1 MNKLNIIQDEFGNN
15 VVLIPNILFLNK
27 QSINWTDVEEYLE
40 RYVDEI
46 VEITE
51 TKDIVYIGNKFPN
64 EYSGSVYTRKTKGAR
79 AKAKANAAQGIREMV
94 EIATNRV
101 YRENHKDKH
110 LKDAQKG
117 WYYFT
122 TRFALPVYDNKEKT
136 EKNNIYSACLVVNH
150 AANGKMYL
158 YDVVNIKKEASN
170 PLMTTIQPS
179 GTKPLP
185 SRY

>member
-101 YRENHKDKH
+101 YRENHKDK
-110 LKDAQKG
+110 
-117 WYYFT
+117 
-122 TRFALPVYDNKEKT
+122 T

-150 AANGKMYL
+150 ATNGKMYL